1 MWSMPRSP
9 TSSIVATNRRTSRLP
24 RVFGAGKLRA
34 RRLQRMFGR
43 FLNGSEPWMPIEHRD
58 EIYEKHLELP
68 LTL

>member
-1 MWSMPRSP
+1 
-9 TSSIVATNRRTSRLP
+9 
-24 RVFGAGKLRA
+24 
-34 RRLQRMFGR
+34 MFGR